1 MAVVINISLKMMV
14 MALLVMAGK
23 RVGAQVHHV
32 VGGDRGWDPSSDVAS
47 WSSGRSFAVGDKI
60 WFAYSAAEESI
71 IELNT
76 KDEYESCDVSNP
88 IRMYTDGL
96 SGIPLDGEG
105 ARYFVSSKPDKCK
118 NGLKLHVEVMPFRSP
133 AETQKPKHS
142 ASVMAAAPTTPSP
155 PSGSLQLQASLVL
168 LLVGLCLSFVAF

>member
-1 MAVVINISLKMMV
+1 MMIMAVVV
-14 MALLVMAGK
+14 MAASLGGK
-23 RVGAQVHHV
+23 GVGAQVHHV

-105 ARYFVSSKPDKCK
+105 TRYFVSSKPDKCK

-142 ASVMAAAPTTPSP
+142 VSVMAAAAAPTTPSP
-155 PSGSLQLQASLVL
+155 PSGSLHLHASLVL
-168 LLVGLCLSFVAF
+168 LLVGLCFSFVAFYF